1 MKSSYKP
8 LGNYIQEVNDRD
20 TDLKVNLLLGV
31 SIQKKFIPSI
41 ANIIGTDM
49 STYKIVKRNQ
59 FAYGPVT
66 SRNGDKISIALLEDY
81 DEAIVSQAY
90 TPFKV
95 IDINKLLPEYLMMW
109 FRRPEFDRYARF
121 MSHGSAREIFDWEE
135 MCNTLLPI
143 PSITKQQEIVK
154 EYYIIQNRITLN
166 QQLIQKLEETAQA
179 VYKQWFVDFEFP
191 NEEGKEYK
199 SSGGEMEESDLGMI
213 PNGWRVKQL
222 KSVCSKI
229 GSGSTPNGGKESYKE
244 SGISLVRSLNVYDFK
259 FIFDNLAF
267 IDDIQAK
274 SLSNVVLEEND
285 VLLNITG
292 VSVARCSIIPKN
304 VLPARVNQHVSI
316 IRPKA
321 GSNLSYY
328 ILCSLCNN
336 DNKSKLLGISQSGS
350 TREAITKVDIENF
363 ELIIPEKNIA
373 FLFEE
378 RMTTIFNSLETI
390 ALQNK
395 YLIDMQN
402 LLLSKLATE

>member
-1 MKSSYKP
+1 
-8 LGNYIQEVNDRD
+8 
-20 TDLKVNLLLGV
+20 
-31 SIQKKFIPSI
+31 
-41 ANIIGTDM
+41 
-49 STYKIVKRNQ
+49 
-59 FAYGPVT
+59 
-66 SRNGDKISIALLEDY
+66 
-81 DEAIVSQAY
+81 
-90 TPFKV
+90 
-95 IDINKLLPEYLMMW
+95 
-109 FRRPEFDRYARF
+109 
-121 MSHGSAREIFDWEE
+121 
-135 MCNTLLPI
+135 
-143 PSITKQQEIVK
+143 
-154 EYYIIQNRITLN
+154 
-166 QQLIQKLEETAQA
+166 
-179 VYKQWFVDFEFP
+179 
-191 NEEGKEYK
+191 
-199 SSGGEMEESDLGMI
+199 
-213 PNGWRVKQL
+213 
-222 KSVCSKI
+222 
-229 GSGSTPNGGKESYKE
+229 
-244 SGISLVRSLNVYDFK
+244 VRSLNVYDFK

-328 ILCSLCNN
+328 ILCTLCNN